1 MKYKSALTILILCLI
16 FSDTF
21 SQVGIEKTISIPD
34 FDNFPE
40 KNNSSYYINSI
51 RFLLNL
57 NDSLKS
63 VSKIIYYPALCAQ
76 YSYVGAFKQS
86 EIIFSTELNVYR
98 KYDDELITLDSYDT
112 LNIYTFLNSIPDS
125 VKYIFFNENH
135 ARPQNRMTALNSL
148 DILYKKGFRYLFCEA
163 LGNRDSL
170 LNTRKYPIV
179 KSGSYT
185 IEPVFGNLLREA
197 MNLGYTVMPYEDTIK
212 NSAGKLYTNSSR
224 ETEQANNILNFI
236 STHRDAKIIV
246 LAGFMHIYESRK
258 LGWMA
263 SIFKL
268 KSGFD
273 PLTIEQT
280 EMTEYTGGS
289 YSNDLFKLF
298 RTKYQNKLPVMLINN
313 KTPFSLSPNNY
324 DITIFPAKTEYMNER
339 PDWLMTMSG
348 NKEYK
353 IDMNYWKIKDTCLIQ
368 AIIKNEDV
376 QISVPVD
383 QILIENINLKY
394 SLYLKH
400 GSYIIRKI
408 NKEGMVEKTAPVDI
422 Q

>member
-76 YSYVGAFKQS
+76 YSYVGACKQS

-170 LNTRKYPIV
+170 LNTLKYPIV

-258 LGWMA
+258 LGCMA

-268 KSGFD
+268 KSGFN

-298 RTKYQNKLPVMLINN
+298 RTKYRNKLPVMLINN

-353 IDMNYWKIKDTCLIQ
+353 IDMNYWNIKDTCMIQ

-376 QISVPVD
+376 EISVLVD
-383 QILIENINLKY
+383 QMLIENINLKY

-408 NKEGMVEKTAPVDI
+408 NKEGTVEKTALVDI